1 MKYFDVAVVGA
12 GPIGLTAA
20 NIIAKSGFSVC
31 VLERR
36 VKIGYPSHCSGLVSA
51 RFIEENSVKPELV
64 LNTIKGAYL
73 FADEELLS
81 FKSEESRAFVID
93 REKFDQSL
101 AEEAQ
106 KSGAAIFT
114 NSAVVSAKK
123 HRTYNELYLQNGKTI
138 KARFVI
144 IASGAKSGVNRM
156 FGFKDEES
164 EVIYT
169 AQTDLKVS
177 LPDHESV
184 YMYVDD
190 SFAHNWF
197 AWIIPIGRGLAHIG
211 LGMDQTENIVDD
223 LKRFI
228 CSSKLTKGVNVENL
242 KPVGWIIPIGYAKKI
257 VNGRVLRV
265 GDAALQI
272 KPFSGGGLYTGMKA
286 ARFAA
291 GAVVKALKTDDVS
304 VLNEYKTNVDREI
317 TPIVKRGL
325 LLRRIYRSM
334 KDRDKALFL
343 KGLNNEEAKR
353 IITESGDIDSP
364 FFVGVKLLRFIG
376 APLMRYFKD
385 LLVGINA

>member
-1 MKYFDVAVVGA
+1 METFDVAVIGA

-20 NIIAKSGFSVC
+20 NIIAKNGFSVC

-81 FKSEESRAFVID
+81 FKSEESRAFVIN

-101 AEEAQ
+101 AAEAQ
-106 KSGAAIFT
+106 KNGVIIFT

-123 HRTYNELYLQNGKTI
+123 RGTHSELYLQNGKAI

-156 FGFKDEES
+156 FGFNDDES

-169 AQTDLKVS
+169 IQTDMEVS
-177 LPDHESV
+177 LPDSESV
-184 YMYVDD
+184 YMYVDS

-211 LGMDQTENIVDD
+211 LGTDRTENIVDD
-223 LKRFI
+223 LKKFFR
-228 CSSKLTKGVNVENL
+228 SSEFTKDANVERLNL
-242 KPVGWIIPIGYAKKI
+242 VGWIIPIGYAKKI

-291 GAVVKALKTDDVS
+291 EAVVKALKTENVS
-304 VLNEYKTNVDREI
+304 ALNEYKSNVDREI

-325 LLRRIYRSM
+325 LLRRIYRLMS
-334 KDRDKALFL
+334 DRDKALFL
-343 KGLNNEEAKR
+343 KGLNNDEAKR

-364 FFVGVKLLRFIG
+364 FFVGVKLLRFVG
-376 APLMRYFKD
+376 APLMHYFKD